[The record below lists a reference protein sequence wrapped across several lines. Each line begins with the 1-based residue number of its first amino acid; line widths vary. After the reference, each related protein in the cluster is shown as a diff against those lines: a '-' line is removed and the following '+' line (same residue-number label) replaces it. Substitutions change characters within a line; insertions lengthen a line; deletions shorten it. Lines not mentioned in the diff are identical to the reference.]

1 MKENVLITG
10 AGPNG
15 ITGKLIKEKLADEY
29 TVVAPSSKELDL
41 TNDEMVNSFFE
52 NNKIDYVIH
61 CATFRPLHN
70 TTSHFVDDILE
81 SNLRMYFSLARQSN
95 RFKKMI
101 YFGSGAEF
109 DKTSAIIDIKEEA
122 FGRSIPKDQYGL
134 GKYIMNL
141 NTRTSNNIYNLRLF
155 GTINPLERYT
165 KNVISN
171 ICVKAIS
178 GDKIS
183 LRKNCMFSF
192 VDMDDVTLLV
202 KRMLRED
209 LCFHDYNITSG
220 KNYSLADIAE
230 IISKMSA
237 KRNPVIFEN
246 EGLNLEY
253 TGSNERIIS
262 QFTNFQFTDIS
273 VSLKKVYDF
282 YTQNQSAIDFENVD
296 SRWK

>member
-29 TVVAPSSKELDL
+29 TVIAPSSKELDL

-95 RFKKMI
+95 RLKKMI

-165 KNVISN
+165 KNVVSN

-192 VDMDDVTLLV
+192 VDMDDVILLV

-230 IISKMSA
+230 IISKISA

-282 YTQNQSAIDFENVD
+282 YLQNQSAIDFENVD

>member
-29 TVVAPSSKELDL
+29 TVIAPSSKELDL

-192 VDMDDVTLLV
+192 VDMDDVILLV

-230 IISKMSA
+230 IISKISA

-253 TGSNERIIS
+253 TGSNVRIIS

-282 YTQNQSAIDFENVD
+282 YIQNQSAIDFENVD

>member
-29 TVVAPSSKELDL
+29 TVIAPSSKELDL

-134 GKYIMNL
+134 GKYIVNL

-171 ICVKAIS
+171 ICVKAIL

-192 VDMDDVTLLV
+192 VDMDDVILLV

-220 KNYSLADIAE
+220 KNCSLADIAE

-282 YTQNQSAIDFENVD
+282 YIQNQSAIDFENVD

>member
-29 TVVAPSSKELDL
+29 TVIAPSSKELDL

-109 DKTSAIIDIKEEA
+109 DKTSAIINIKEEA

-165 KNVISN
+165 KNVVSN

-192 VDMDDVTLLV
+192 VDMDDVILLV

-230 IISKMSA
+230 IISKISA

-282 YTQNQSAIDFENVD
+282 YIQNQSVIDFENVD

>member
-29 TVVAPSSKELDL
+29 TVIAPSSKELDL

-192 VDMDDVTLLV
+192 VDMDDVILLV

-230 IISKMSA
+230 IISKISA
-237 KRNPVIFEN
+237 KHNPVIFEN

-253 TGSNERIIS
+253 TGSNVRIIS

-282 YTQNQSAIDFENVD
+282 YIQNQSAIDFENVD

>member
-29 TVVAPSSKELDL
+29 TVIAPSSKELDL

-192 VDMDDVTLLV
+192 VDMDDVILLV

-220 KNYSLADIAE
+220 KNYSLADIAK
-230 IISKMSA
+230 IISKISA

-253 TGSNERIIS
+253 TGSNVRIIS

-282 YTQNQSAIDFENVD
+282 YIQNQSAIDFENVD

>member
-29 TVVAPSSKELDL
+29 TVIAPSSKELDL

-165 KNVISN
+165 KNVVSN

-192 VDMDDVTLLV
+192 VDMDDVILLV

-230 IISKMSA
+230 IISKISA

-262 QFTNFQFTDIS
+262 QFTNFQFT
-273 VSLKKVYDF
+273 L
-282 YTQNQSAIDFENVD
+282 NSATL
-296 SRWK
+296 

>member
-29 TVVAPSSKELDL
+29 TVIAPSSKELDL

-165 KNVISN
+165 KNVVSN

-192 VDMDDVTLLV
+192 VDMDDVILLV

-230 IISKMSA
+230 IISKISA

-282 YTQNQSAIDFENVD
+282 YIQNQSAIDFENVD

>member
-29 TVVAPSSKELDL
+29 TVIAPSSKELDL

-81 SNLRMYFSLARQSN
+81 TNLRMYFSLARQSN

-192 VDMDDVTLLV
+192 VDMDDVILLV

-230 IISKMSA
+230 IISKISA

-253 TGSNERIIS
+253 TGSNVRIIS

-282 YTQNQSAIDFENVD
+282 YIQNQSAIDFENVD

>member
-15 ITGKLIKEKLADEY
+15 ITGKLIKEKLTDEY
-29 TVVAPSSKELDL
+29 TVIAPSSKELDL

-109 DKTSAIIDIKEEA
+109 DKTSAIIDIKEDA

-134 GKYIMNL
+134 GKYVMNL
-141 NTRTSNNIYNLRLF
+141 NTRNSNNIYNLRLF

-192 VDMDDVTLLV
+192 VDMDDVILLV

-282 YTQNQSAIDFENVD
+282 YIQNQSAIDFENVD

>member
-29 TVVAPSSKELDL
+29 TVIAPSSKELDL

-165 KNVISN
+165 KNVVSN

-192 VDMDDVTLLV
+192 VDMDDVILLV

-230 IISKMSA
+230 IISKISA

-282 YTQNQSAIDFENVD
+282 YIQNQSVIDFENVD

>member
-1 MKENVLITG
+1 MKEKVLITG

-29 TVVAPSSKELDL
+29 TVIAPSSKELDL

-171 ICVKAIS
+171 ICVKAIL

-192 VDMDDVTLLV
+192 VDMDDVILLV

-220 KNYSLADIAE
+220 KNCSLADIAE

-253 TGSNERIIS
+253 TGSNERIIT

-282 YTQNQSAIDFENVD
+282 YIQNQSAIDFENVD

>member
-29 TVVAPSSKELDL
+29 TVIAPSSKELDL

-141 NTRTSNNIYNLRLF
+141 NTRNSNNIYNLRLF

-202 KRMLRED
+202 KRMFRED

-282 YTQNQSAIDFENVD
+282 YIQNQSAIDFENVD

>member
-70 TTSHFVDDILE
+70 TTNHFVDDILE

>member
-29 TVVAPSSKELDL
+29 TVIAPSSKELDL

-192 VDMDDVTLLV
+192 VDMDDVILLV

-230 IISKMSA
+230 IISKISA

-253 TGSNERIIS
+253 TGSNVRIIS
-262 QFTNFQFTDIS
+262 QFSNFQFTDIS

-282 YTQNQSAIDFENVD
+282 YIQNQSAIDFENVD

>member
-29 TVVAPSSKELDL
+29 TVIAPSSKELDL

-192 VDMDDVTLLV
+192 VDMDDVILLV

-230 IISKMSA
+230 IISKISA
-237 KRNPVIFEN
+237 KRNRVIFEN

-282 YTQNQSAIDFENVD
+282 YIQNQSAIDFENVD

>member
-29 TVVAPSSKELDL
+29 TVIAPSSKELDL

-95 RFKKMI
+95 RLKKMI

-192 VDMDDVTLLV
+192 VDMDDVILLV

-230 IISKMSA
+230 IISKISA

-282 YTQNQSAIDFENVD
+282 YIQNQSAIDFENVD

>member
-29 TVVAPSSKELDL
+29 TVIAPSSKELDL

-171 ICVKAIS
+171 ISVKAIS

-192 VDMDDVTLLV
+192 VDMDDVILLV

-230 IISKMSA
+230 IISKISA

-262 QFTNFQFTDIS
+262 QFTNFHLQIF
-273 VSLKKVYDF
+273 LYL
-282 YTQNQSAIDFENVD
+282 
-296 SRWK
+296 

>member
-29 TVVAPSSKELDL
+29 TVIAPSSKELDL

-192 VDMDDVTLLV
+192 VDMDDVILLV

-230 IISKMSA
+230 IISKISA

-262 QFTNFQFTDIS
+262 QFTNFQF
-273 VSLKKVYDF
+273 LKKVYDF
-282 YTQNQSAIDFENVD
+282 YIQNQSAIDFENVD

>member
-29 TVVAPSSKELDL
+29 TVIAPSSKELDL

-81 SNLRMYFSLARQSN
+81 SNLRMYFTLARQSN

-109 DKTSAIIDIKEEA
+109 DKTSSIIDIKEEA

-141 NTRTSNNIYNLRLF
+141 NTRASNNIYNLRLF

-192 VDMDDVTLLV
+192 VDMDDVILLV
-202 KRMLRED
+202 KRMLREE

-282 YTQNQSAIDFENVD
+282 YIQNQSAIDFENVD

>member
-29 TVVAPSSKELDL
+29 TVIAPSSKELDL

-109 DKTSAIIDIKEEA
+109 DKSSAIIDIKEEA

-192 VDMDDVTLLV
+192 VDMDDVILLV

-230 IISKMSA
+230 IISKISA

-253 TGSNERIIS
+253 TGSNVRIIS

-282 YTQNQSAIDFENVD
+282 YIQNQSAIDFENVD

>member
-29 TVVAPSSKELDL
+29 TVIAPSSKELDL

-109 DKTSAIIDIKEEA
+109 DKTFAIIDVKEEA

-237 KRNPVIFEN
+237 KRNPVNFEN

-282 YTQNQSAIDFENVD
+282 YIQNQSAIDFENVD

>member
-29 TVVAPSSKELDL
+29 TVIAPSSKELDL

-192 VDMDDVTLLV
+192 VDMDDVILLV

-230 IISKMSA
+230 IISKISA

-282 YTQNQSAIDFENVD
+282 YIQNQSAIDFENVD

>member
-29 TVVAPSSKELDL
+29 TVIAPSSKELDL

>member
-1 MKENVLITG
+1 
-10 AGPNG
+10 
-15 ITGKLIKEKLADEY
+15 
-29 TVVAPSSKELDL
+29 
-41 TNDEMVNSFFE
+41 
-52 NNKIDYVIH
+52 
-61 CATFRPLHN
+61 
-70 TTSHFVDDILE
+70 
-81 SNLRMYFSLARQSN
+81 
-95 RFKKMI
+95 MI